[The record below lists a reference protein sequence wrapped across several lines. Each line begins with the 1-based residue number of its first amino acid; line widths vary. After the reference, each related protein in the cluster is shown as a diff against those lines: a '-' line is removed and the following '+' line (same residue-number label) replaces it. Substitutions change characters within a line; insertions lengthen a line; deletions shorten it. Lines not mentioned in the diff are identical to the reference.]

1 MKISIHTMYFLPEFG
16 SAPILMNELAAH
28 FAERG
33 WPVEVMTTIPRPPHH
48 DPYRGKLFVT
58 EKKNGF
64 VVKRTWTNVTPNP
77 AGRLIA
83 WTVYTLATFLNLF
96 AIRRGDVVFLRLP
109 PLQLGITGI
118 LGRVFR
124 GAPFILNVQDIHP
137 DLSIE
142 SGILKNPLAI
152 RLAKAFEKWTY
163 KHSPVILVI
172 SEGFKNNL
180 LAKGVPAEKIRII
193 PNWVDTSFLK
203 PQPKEN
209 PVAQKLGLDRAF
221 VAMYSGTIS
230 ISSNAALERVLEAAK
245 ILEAAKDIKIA
256 IVGEGLKKRSLEDK
270 AAALG
275 LKNVIF
281 LPFQP
286 YPDLPAMLSAS
297 DILLVPLDREK
308 SHLSVPSKLYNF
320 MAAGRPILGLAD
332 ASSEVA
338 GLIGSTECGICAE
351 PDDPRAIARAIL
363 RIKNAPSQARRWG
376 ENGRKYA
383 ETMFGKDVVLRN
395 YEELIESLRFLKRD
409 HHVAP
414 RGSS

>member
-16 SAPILMNELAAH
+16 SAPILMNELAEH
-28 FAERG
+28 FVRG
-33 WPVEVMTTIPRPPHH
+33 GRPVEVMTTIPRPPHH
-48 DPYRGKLFVT
+48 DPYRGKFFVT
-58 EKKNGF
+58 EKKDGF
-64 VVKRTWTNVTPNP
+64 IVKRTWTNVTPNP
-77 AGRLIA
+77 IGRLVA

-96 AIRRGDVVFLRLP
+96 SIRRGDVVFLRLP

-152 RLAKAFEKWTY
+152 KMAKAFEKWTY

-193 PNWVDTSFLK
+193 PNWVDTDFLR
-203 PQPKEN
+203 PQRKEN
-209 PVAQKLGLDRAF
+209 PVAARLGLDKAF

-230 ISSNAALERVLEAAK
+230 ISSNAALERILESAK
-245 ILEAAKDIKIA
+245 ILEAAKDIKIVL
-256 IVGEGLKKRSLEDK
+256 VGEGLKKRSLEDK

-275 LKNVIF
+275 LKNVVF

-286 YPDLPAMLSAS
+286 YGDLPAMLSGA

-332 ASSEVA
+332 TSSEVA
-338 GLIGSTECGICAE
+338 GLIGSTDCGICAE
-351 PDDPRAIARAIL
+351 PDDPRDIARAIL
-363 RIKNAPSQARRWG
+363 KIKNAPAQARRWG

-383 ETMFGKDVVLRN
+383 ETTFGKDVVLRK
-395 YEELIESLRFLKRD
+395 YEELIESL
-409 HHVAP
+409 
-414 RGSS
+414 